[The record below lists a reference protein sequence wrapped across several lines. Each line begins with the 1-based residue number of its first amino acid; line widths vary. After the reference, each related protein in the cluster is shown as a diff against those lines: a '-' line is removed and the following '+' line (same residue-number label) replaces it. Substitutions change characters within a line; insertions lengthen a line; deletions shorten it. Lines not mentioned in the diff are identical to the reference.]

1 MYLASQVSVIL
12 SAGPLARSA
21 CVVHPNE
28 HRTRFLSAVM
38 TRQES
43 PDRSPAAPSRHSKD
57 HFVNEIICKPL
68 NLLNPDEAYKK
79 IQ

>member
-1 MYLASQVSVIL
+1 MSTAQ
-12 SAGPLARSA
+12 
-21 CVVHPNE
+21 
-28 HRTRFLSAVM
+28 RFLSAVM

-79 IQ
+79 MQ